1 MRRLAAVLHT
11 LNDGLRVGRC
21 LETLYPCDE
30 ILIIDQGSTDQTL
43 RIAREYGARIV
54 RAEDARSARDW
65 FTPTNAA
72 WLLCLDPRES
82 LTEGLAAS
90 LFEWKSQPSD
100 SQRTEIF
107 SILVREERSNGW
119 LEYAEPQ
126 TRLVPWMWQ
135 RWNGPW
141 PAVDQPAPVLK
152 GAVLRFS
159 FP

>member
-54 RAEDARSARDW
+54 RAGNALYASDY
-65 FTPTNAA
+65 FTPADAA

-90 LFEWKSQPSD
+90 LFEWKSQPSE
-100 SQRTEIF
+100 SGRTEIF
-107 SILVREERSNGW
+107 SIFVREETSNGW
-119 LEYAEPQ
+119 LEHAEPQ
-126 TRLVPWMWQ
+126 TRLVPLTWQ
-135 RWNGPW
+135 RWNGSW
-141 PAVDQPAPVLK
+141 PAADPLAPVLN
-152 GAVLRFS
+152 GVVLRFC